1 MQLAAIALIS
11 AAILAYEVLLA
22 RLFSIIQWY
31 HFAYMVISI
40 ALLGY
45 GASGTFV
52 ALARE
57 RLMPWARPAFALF
70 AALFGVS
77 AVVCFALAERL
88 PFNAL
93 EIVWDPRQLIL
104 LAALYALLTVPFFW
118 GAACI
123 GLAFACFDVPVG

>member
-45 GASGTFV
+45 GASGTFM

-57 RLMPWARPAFALF
+57 RLMRHARGPRSRCWPHC
-70 AALFGVS
+70 S
-77 AVVCFALAERL
+77 A
-88 PFNAL
+88 
-93 EIVWDPRQLIL
+93 
-104 LAALYALLTVPFFW
+104 
-118 GAACI
+118 
-123 GLAFACFDVPVG
+123 